1 MQYYILYLQ
10 QDNHGKEH
18 IDPCPQW
25 RDKTPITFWDKIDWD
40 TRESLQPIDMTY
52 ENKRENQESREINSL
67 PS

>member
-25 RDKTPITFWDKIDWD
+25 RGKTPITFWDKIDWD

-52 ENKRENQESREINSL
+52 ENKREN
-67 PS
+67 